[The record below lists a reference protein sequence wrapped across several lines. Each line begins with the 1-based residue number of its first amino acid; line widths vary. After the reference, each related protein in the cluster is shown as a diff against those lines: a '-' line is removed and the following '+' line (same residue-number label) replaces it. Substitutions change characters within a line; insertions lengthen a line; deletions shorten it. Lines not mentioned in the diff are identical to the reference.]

1 MSAPRLTIVNLGYAV
16 RGRTL
21 LHGVSL
27 VSGAGACVALVGAN
41 GSGKTT
47 LLRLCHGLVE
57 PSRGEVRWGEQKPGE
72 LGRRIAMVF
81 QKPCLL
87 RRSAY
92 ANVDYA
98 LRLHRFSGEER
109 RRRVG
114 EALELVGLGRLGGQQ
129 AFSLSGGEQQRLAI
143 ARACALSPD
152 VVLLDEPTG
161 NLDSESIATVERII
175 GTLKSK
181 GVKVVLASHNLSQ
194 VKRLCD
200 EVVFLDHGR
209 LVAHAAREEFF
220 SATENRAICD
230 FIRLQAAL

>member
-1 MSAPRLTIVNLGYAV
+1 MPPFRLTIVNLDYAV
-16 RGRTL
+16 RKRPL
-21 LHGVSL
+21 LHGVNL
-27 VSGAGACVALVGAN
+27 VSRAGACVALVGAN
-41 GSGKTT
+41 GAGKTT

-57 PSRGEVRWGEQKPGE
+57 PTRGDVRWGECKPAE

-87 RRSAY
+87 RRSVR

-98 LRLHRFSGEER
+98 LRLHRFSGKER
-109 RRRVG
+109 RRRAD
-114 EALELVGLGRLGGQQ
+114 EALELVGLGGLGGQQ

-161 NLDSESIATVERII
+161 NLDLESTAVVEGII
-175 GTLKSK
+175 GALKRK
-181 GVKVVLASHNLSQ
+181 NIRVVLASHNLAQ

-200 EVVFLDHGR
+200 EVAFLDRGS
-209 LVAHAAREEFF
+209 LVAHAACEKFF
-220 SATENRAICD
+220 SETENEAVCN

>member
-1 MSAPRLTIVNLGYAV
+1 MDSLRLTIVNLDYAV
-16 RGRTL
+16 RGRSL
-21 LHGVSL
+21 LRGVNL

-41 GSGKTT
+41 GAGKTT

-57 PSRGEVRWGEQKPGE
+57 PTRGDVRWGERKPVE

-87 RRSAY
+87 RRSVH

-98 LRLHRFSGEER
+98 LRLHRFSSGER

-161 NLDSESIATVERII
+161 NLDLESTAMVEGII
-175 GTLKSK
+175 GALKRK
-181 GVKVVLASHNLSQ
+181 NVKVVLASHNLAQ

-200 EVVFLDHGR
+200 EVAFLDRGR
-209 LVAHAAREEFF
+209 LVAHAACGKFF
-220 SATENRAICD
+220 NETENEAVCD
-230 FIRLQAAL
+230 FIRLQTAL